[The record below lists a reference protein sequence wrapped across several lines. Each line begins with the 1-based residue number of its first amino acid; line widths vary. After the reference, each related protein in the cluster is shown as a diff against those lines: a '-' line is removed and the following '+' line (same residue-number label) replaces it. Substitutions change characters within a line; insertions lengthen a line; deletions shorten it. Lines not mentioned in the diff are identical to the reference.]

1 MDIAGSATLDGE
13 LDISLLSFAPSNND
27 SFTVLSAAGGIT
39 NSMTLAGDMANDFS
53 LSLANSDTDL
63 VLTFQS
69 AAGIDGDY
77 DDGGLVEQTDLDLVL
92 LNWGA
97 AVPPI
102 PTNPI
107 LWVNQVPTDDEIVDQ
122 NDLDGVLLNWGNTL
136 VGAVSSVAA
145 VPEPVSA
152 SLLVMALGTLAL
164 VGRRQSIR
172 MSRG

>member
-1 MDIAGSATLDGE
+1 M
-13 LDISLLSFAPSNND
+13 
-27 SFTVLSAAGGIT
+27 LSAAGGIT
-39 NSMTLAGDMANDFS
+39 NSMTLASDMANDFS

-69 AAGIDGDY
+69 ATGIDGDY
-77 DDGGLVEQTDLDLVL
+77 DDGGLVEQADLDLVL

-102 PTNPI
+102 HTNPI

-152 SLLVMALGTLAL
+152 SLLVMALGALAL